1 MTRWADLREAERL
14 TYDRR
19 REAIDGRAQLEAERA
34 ERTLQR
40 MEMGDNV
47 DD

>member
-1 MTRWADLREAERL
+1 MTRWAELREAEQL

-19 REAIDGRAQLEAERA
+19 REAIDGTAQLEAERA
-34 ERTLQR
+34 ERTLAR
-40 MEMGDNV
+40 MEMGDDV